1 MQAVILAGGF
11 GTRLKNVIN
20 DIPKPMAPI
29 RNVPFLSY
37 ILNQL
42 NRQGFTKVVLAVGY
56 LHEKI
61 VSFYGDK
68 FKNIELVYSIE
79 NEPLGTGGCVKKA
92 FDLLNDE
99 YVYVINGDTMFDI
112 SFEDIKNPINALIV
126 CKYMNNAS
134 RYGRIMYKDGI
145 ITQFLEKGYDGQGYI
160 NGGIYVFRRNVF
172 NQFTL
177 PEKFSMEK
185 DFFEKYLNQLEIS
198 VYLSDGYFIDIGI
211 PEDYE
216 RAQVELY
223 E

>member
-11 GTRLKNVIN
+11 GTRLKNIIN

-29 RNVPFLSY
+29 RNIPFLSY

-92 FDLLNDE
+92 FDLLSDE

-126 CKYMNNAS
+126 CKYMNNTS
-134 RYGRIMYKDGI
+134 RYGRIIYKDGI
-145 ITQFLEKGYDGQGYI
+145 ITQFLEKGYEGQGYI
-160 NGGIYVFRRNVF
+160 NGGIYVFRRDVF

-198 VYLSDGYFIDIGI
+198 VHLSDGYFIDIGI